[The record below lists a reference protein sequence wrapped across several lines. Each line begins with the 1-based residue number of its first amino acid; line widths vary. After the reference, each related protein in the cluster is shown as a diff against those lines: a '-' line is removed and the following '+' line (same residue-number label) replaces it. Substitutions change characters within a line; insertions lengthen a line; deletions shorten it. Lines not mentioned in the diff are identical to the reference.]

1 MELHYIDTHAHLE
14 FTEYTEDRP
23 AVIQRANS
31 IGVSHIISVAT
42 REQHFKK
49 TLELALAYDSVYAAL
64 GIHPHE
70 AAGILTDQKDTTE
83 KINELIATIKGY
95 LSYDKVVSIG
105 EIGIDFYK
113 LAREP
118 HSQRTSIRDVQEQL
132 FRAQMELA
140 IDVDVPV
147 MIHCRSAY
155 PEMLKILRSY
165 AKATRLHGMLHSFEG
180 DLKTAEEFMKLGLK
194 LSYSGM
200 VTYEQSRDY
209 IEAIKNIPLTEMLLE
224 TDCPY
229 LSPEPLRGQ
238 RNEPVHIEYVAKKIA
253 SLRGI
258 STEEVART
266 TTQNA
271 KELFNIT

>member
-1 MELHYIDTHAHLE
+1 MELHYIDSHAHLE

-31 IGVSHIISVAT
+31 VGVSYIISVAT
-42 REQHFKK
+42 REQHFKE
-49 TLELALAYDSVYAAL
+49 TLELAFAYDSVYSAL

-70 AAGILTDQKDTTE
+70 AAGILTDQKNTTE

-95 LSYDKVVSIG
+95 LDYDKVVSIG

-132 FRAQMELA
+132 FRVQLELA
-140 IDVDVPV
+140 LDADLPV

-155 PEMLKILRSY
+155 PELLEMLRSY
-165 AKATRLHGMLHSFEG
+165 GRTTNMRGMLHSFEG
-180 DLKTAEEFMKLGLK
+180 DLRTAEEFMKLGFK

-200 VTYEQSRDY
+200 VTYEHSHDY
-209 IEAIKNIPLTEMLLE
+209 IEAVKQIPLTEMLIE

-238 RNEPVHIEYVAKKIA
+238 RNEPAHIEYTAKKIA

-258 STEEVART
+258 SIEEVAHT

-271 KELFNIT
+271 KELFNLT